1 MKNIEYLEAYFRKHK
16 LSGKIKVKF
25 SSPSATDDTMSD
37 IVFENGDVI
46 TINDVIF
53 DIESDFPED
62 VVTQWMEE
70 KRKNDISLVDW
81 IQSNTHYMPKD
92 IDRTSVIEYQNEL
105 TSIVDDIKK
114 NINSIFQLDTEEG
127 DSDEESE
134 DE

>member
-70 KRKNDISLVDW
+70 KRNNDISLVDW